1 MTAHASLLES
11 LTGQPRVQGFLRHAV
26 EGGRVAH
33 AYLFVGAPGSGKL
46 VAAYALAQALLCE
59 NDGCGACDACVR
71 VARHTH
77 PDVHYFAPESA
88 TGYLISQ
95 TRELLEDVGLAP
107 IRAKRKVYIIDRA
120 EQMRANTANAL
131 LKTIEE
137 PPSTVTFILL
147 GTSTDL
153 ILPTIVS
160 RCQCVPFRSMPLDE
174 SAGTVARA
182 TGADLAR
189 CRMAIAVTGGPARAI
204 EFLKSAER
212 QDARRQML
220 HAVDMLRRSDEADI
234 LLGVRDLM
242 AAIKAPL
249 AEVKSTQ
256 QAVLDQNAD
265 YLSRGALKQL
275 EDRNKRELTARER
288 SGIME
293 ALASV
298 RSLLRDVLLTLEGDP
313 SAVVNE
319 DAADII
325 DRLAARATTAG
336 VVEALEAVSAA
347 ERRIARNITPQL
359 TIEVMLFDIRK
370 ALLCP

>member
-1 MTAHASLLES
+1 MTAHASLLEN
-11 LTGQPRVQGFLRHAV
+11 LTGQSRVQGFLRHAV

-46 VAAYALAQALLCE
+46 EAAYALAQALLCE
-59 NDGCGACDACVR
+59 DDGCGACDACVR
-71 VARHTH
+71 VARRTH

-189 CRMAIAVTGGPARAI
+189 CRMAIAVTGGPARAV

-234 LLGVRDLM
+234 LLGARDLM

>member
-1 MTAHASLLES
+1 MTAHASLLEN

-46 VAAYALAQALLCE
+46 EAAYALAQALLCE
-59 NDGCGACDACVR
+59 DDGCGACDACVR

-174 SAGTVARA
+174 SASTVARA